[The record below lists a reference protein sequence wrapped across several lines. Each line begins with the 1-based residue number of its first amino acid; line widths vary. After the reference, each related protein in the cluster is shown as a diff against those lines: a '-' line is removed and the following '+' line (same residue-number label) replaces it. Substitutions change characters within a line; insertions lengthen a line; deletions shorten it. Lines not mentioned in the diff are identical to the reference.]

1 MMATWPTM
9 TPTGHAGEGSARST
23 SWRSWPSTTGSLSPV
38 TRGRCCAAKACTPPT
53 SWNGVEPGRPG
64 RWPAWPG
71 RAAPAGAPQSRSSWN
86 ASGAATSVWKPSW
99 PAPERR
105 WRSWEK
111 HTRSWNSS
119 PRARTPSRG
128 RAGDRAGLR
137 RAGAAGPHQAGVPA
151 ARQAT
156 RDPLPATPTP
166 PERTDPAAAA
176 ERAQPDRTPTGP
188 GRAARTTVLRP
199 ATRAGL
205 GPAAGRRDLPRL
217 DLDHV
222 PAAACPRGEP
232 RPAPAAHPSRPG
244 QAAAGRH
251 PTQRR
256 LELGYHQAPWTR
268 PRQLLR
274 PVRDL
279 GHLQPVR
286 ARLAGR
292 PRRVRRA
299 RRGVHRRHH
308 RPRRGR
314 PRDRAC
320 RPRLLDDLQAGR
332 ATAG

>member
-1 MMATWPTM
+1 MMATWLTTTLP
-9 TPTGHAGEGSARST
+9 GRADEGSARST
-23 SWRSWPSTTGSLSPV
+23 SGRSWPSTTGSPSLV
-38 TRGRCCAAKACTPPT
+38 TRARCCGAKAYIPPT
-53 SWNGVEPGRPG
+53 SSSGVEPGRLGP
-64 RWPAWPG
+64 WPAWPP
-71 RAAPAGAPQSRSSWN
+71 RAADPGGPLSRSSWN
-86 ASGAATSVWKPSW
+86 TSVAATSVWKPSW

-105 WRSWEK
+105 WRLWGK

-128 RAGDRAGLR
+128 RAGDRAGLG
-137 RAGAAGPHQAGVPA
+137 RAGAAGPHEAGLCA

-166 PERTDPAAAA
+166 PERTDPSAAEPA
-176 ERAQPDRTPTGP
+176 ERAQPDRTPTDP
-188 GRAARTTVLRP
+188 GRAAPTTVLRP

-205 GPAAGRRDLPRL
+205 GPAAGRRGLPGL
-217 DLDHV
+217 DFDHV

-232 RPAPAAHPSRPG
+232 RPAPTAHPSRPS
-244 QAAAGRH
+244 QATAGRH

-256 LELGYHQAPWTR
+256 MELGYHQTPRTR

-279 GHLQPVR
+279 GYLQPLR

-308 RPRRGR
+308 RPRRGC
-314 PRDRAC
+314 PRASC
-320 RPRLLDDLQAGR
+320 MPTVAPR
-332 ATAG
+332 